1 MTEATFVLLR
11 LVLWLLPAVLG
22 FLAMRAWRDGRARV
36 AGGLALGGLLA
47 GVLAR
52 PLPVG
57 LVLLVLGFL
66 AGWGGASQGTKR

>member
-1 MTEATFVLLR
+1 MTEATFVLIR

-22 FLAMRAWRDGRARV
+22 FLAMRAWRGGRARV
-36 AGGLALGGLLA
+36 ASGLALGGLLA
-47 GVLAR
+47 GVLAK

-66 AGWGGASQGTKR
+66 AGWGGASRGTKR